1 MHIAA
6 YDEPE
11 QFARGTKMIKHDRFL
26 ILLGVAMLSGCAS
39 SGFVS
44 SWKAIDATPLEFRG
58 AKVAAMVMMR
68 DEESRRAAED
78 TLAKEITARGAQGV
92 PMYTL
97 LPSASPSDQALAREA
112 LEKAGVQGAVVMR
125 PVSVEKEVSSTPET
139 YLDPKYSGMWGGYYE
154 YGWNSSWGTPMVT
167 GGEVHVDQIVSVETL
182 VYSLKQNKLVWSGQ
196 SRTTNPEGVNELVKQ
211 LSAEAAAELEKQG
224 LIRR

>member
-1 MHIAA
+1 MLKN
-6 YDEPE
+6 D
-11 QFARGTKMIKHDRFL
+11 GFL
-26 ILLGVAMLSGCAS
+26 IVLVVAMLAGCAS
-39 SGFVS
+39 GGFVS
-44 SWKAIDATPLEFRG
+44 SWKAPDATPLEFRG
-58 AKVAAMVMMR
+58 ARVAAVVMMS
-68 DEESRRAAED
+68 DQGPRRGAED

-97 LPSASPSDQALAREA
+97 LPNASPSDQGLARAA

-154 YGWNSSWGTPMVT
+154 YGWNSSWGAPMVT
-167 GGEVHVDQIVSVETL
+167 GGDVHVDQIVSVETL
-182 VYSLKQNKLVWSGQ
+182 IYSLKQNKLVWAGQ
-196 SRTTNPEGVNELVKQ
+196 SKTTNPEGVNELVKK
-211 LSAEAAAELEKQG
+211 LAADAAAELEKQG